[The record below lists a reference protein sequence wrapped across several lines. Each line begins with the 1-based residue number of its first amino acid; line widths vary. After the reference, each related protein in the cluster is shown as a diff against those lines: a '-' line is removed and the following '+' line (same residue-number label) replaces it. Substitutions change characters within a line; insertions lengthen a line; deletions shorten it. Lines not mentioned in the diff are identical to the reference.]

1 MWNIAIINAMTND
14 GKTHMPSIVI
24 LLSFSAFL
32 ILVKG
37 ITRIACNSS
46 GVI

>member
-1 MWNIAIINAMTND
+1 MWNIDIIKAMTND
-14 GKTHMPSIVI
+14 GKTHMPSIVV
-24 LLSFSAFL
+24 LLTFYAFL

-37 ITRIACNSS
+37 ITRIACNPS